1 MTKMARDTFLNLKNS
16 TIKHNFY
23 WSPLTVTEGVWYV
36 HTVAEKQ
43 QYFHSLLIYTQDFG
57 INRTLSDRLEGMSAE
72 LLTPA
77 HSATRAEVKENIYI
91 HQDD

>member
-1 MTKMARDTFLNLKNS
+1 M
-16 TIKHNFY
+16 
-23 WSPLTVTEGVWYV
+23 

-77 HSATRAEVKENIYI
+77 HSATRAEVKENIYMYQEI
-91 HQDD
+91 NMSVCVAIFLTRLFSLL

>member
-1 MTKMARDTFLNLKNS
+1 M
-16 TIKHNFY
+16 
-23 WSPLTVTEGVWYV
+23 

-43 QYFHSLLIYTQDFG
+43 QYFHSLLIYTQEFG

-77 HSATRAEVKENIYI
+77 HSATRAEVKGNIYMY
-91 HQDD
+91 QDD